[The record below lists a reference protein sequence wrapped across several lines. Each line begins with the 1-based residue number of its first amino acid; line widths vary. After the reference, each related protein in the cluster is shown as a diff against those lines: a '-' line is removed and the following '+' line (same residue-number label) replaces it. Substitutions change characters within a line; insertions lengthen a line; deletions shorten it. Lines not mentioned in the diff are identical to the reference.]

1 MLARCHLLNP
11 YSVHSMSFILHRF
24 WIFAEL
30 CTDHSK
36 VASVMTCNWEGIN
49 ISSSFGPSF
58 KPQIHFEHDNKE
70 TFPFDHLN
78 YEHDQN
84 WSQLDTN
91 KLLPSQPFQTRA
103 TDKESFPFDD
113 INFEYDYHYFFL
125 LLNCGLIFYCLII
138 LDCSFLL

>member
-11 YSVHSMSFILHRF
+11 YSVHSMPFTLHRF

-70 TFPFDHLN
+70 TFVFDHLN
-78 YEHDQN
+78 YQHDQN

-103 TDKESFPFDD
+103 TDKESFPFDG
-113 INFEYDYHYFFL
+113 INFEYEYHYFFFTFKL
-125 LLNCGLIFYCLII
+125 WFNIFIV
-138 LDCSFLL
+138 